1 MSDYIKREDA
11 AKIICDWCGVCGD
24 RRDIMDC
31 DDICPQFAAI
41 PAADVEPVVRCKD
54 CKYNK
59 GDNKCL
65 NPNSIIKV
73 PSDFDYCSYGEK
85 K

>member
-1 MSDYIKREDA
+1 MSEYIKREDA
-11 AKIICDWCGVCGD
+11 ELIAFKSPFFSDAL
-24 RRDIMDC
+24 MEEMK
-31 DDICPQFAAI
+31 AI
-41 PAADVEPVVRCKD
+41 PAADVVPVVRCKD